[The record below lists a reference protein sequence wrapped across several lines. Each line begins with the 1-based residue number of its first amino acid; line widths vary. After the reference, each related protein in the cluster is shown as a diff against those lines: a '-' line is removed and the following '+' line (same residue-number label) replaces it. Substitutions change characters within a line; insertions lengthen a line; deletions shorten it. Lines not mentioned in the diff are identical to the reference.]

1 MLRSAAPHLRVTEP
15 RLRRAYALAR
25 LVLRAALAAQPCV
38 AGWLGGRA
46 DSARCIQST
55 SRCIVHRAHGIAA
68 PLRRSSIS
76 ESAIAT
82 ARARPWTSGSR
93 GRCAAQQQRAACDPP
108 PVALRPLRDAD
119 ERRPAGR
126 RPSCARQPP
135 GTTRSA
141 FAPTLRRCG
150 RPSRRPPSWKCP
162 RRFSC
167 CPLLPFLARVV
178 RVRLGLRVHGLGRLG
193 FDVRV
198 EGLRF

>member
-1 MLRSAAPHLRVTEP
+1 MLRIAAPHQRVTEP

-25 LVLRAALAAQPCV
+25 LVLRAALAAQPCM

-76 ESAIAT
+76 ESAIVT
-82 ARARPWTSGSR
+82 ARARPRTSGSR

-126 RPSCARQPP
+126 RTLCARQPP

-141 FAPTLRRCG
+141 FAPTTAAMRQAFKEAAELEVPEAFFVL
-150 RPSRRPPSWKCP
+150 PSPSFPCP
-162 RRFSC
+162 GC
-167 CPLLPFLARVV
+167 
-178 RVRLGLRVHGLGRLG
+178 
-193 FDVRV
+193 
-198 EGLRF
+198 